1 MQPIIRPAL
10 PSDEPAMDAI
20 ARQGDAS
27 ADAGYLALVRSQQGR
42 LLVAENDDRV
52 IAFGGVIDI
61 NGVAMLTD
69 LFVAADARGAGV
81 GTQLLGE
88 LLDGS
93 VPRMTFSSKHPA
105 AVAAYRRVGMEPQW
119 RLLYLKGVAHGGGV
133 GLPVAEWNHDRMSLV
148 QEMAAQGARVSAD
161 VVSMPEETSVWIARV
176 DSARPVKAL
185 SASLAGLSPGAVVTF
200 CVPEYSALATWAL
213 KNGFAEV
220 DYDTFCA
227 SPGVELPPDLHCLD
241 PGLA

>member
-1 MQPIIRPAL
+1 MIRPAVS
-10 PSDEPAMDAI
+10 SDDPVMDAI
-20 ARQGDAS
+20 AREGDAS

-42 LLVAENDDRV
+42 LLVAEKDDRV
-52 IAFGGVIDI
+52 IAFGGVVDID
-61 NGVAMLTD
+61 GVAMLTD
-69 LFVAADARGAGV
+69 LFVAADARGASV

-93 VPRMTFSSKHPA
+93 GPRMTFSSKHPA

-119 RLLYLKGVAHGGGV
+119 RLLYLRGVAHGGGV

-148 QEMAAQGARVSAD
+148 QEMAAQGAQVSAD
-161 VVSMPEETSVWIARV
+161 VVSVHQDTGVWIARI

-185 SASLAGLSPGAVVTF
+185 SATLAGLSRGAVASL
-200 CVPEYSALATWAL
+200 CVPEYSPLATWAL
-213 KNGFAEV
+213 KSGFAEV

-227 SPGVELPPDLHCLD
+227 SPGVELPPDLHCLH